1 MHGNEKKNL
10 DMRLEGFIWGLGRV
24 NPAMKSGIQD
34 ISEQL
39 LFSEGSEIVK
49 LKGMTTKVVV
59 PFSNMPV
66 IS

>member
-1 MHGNEKKNL
+1 
-10 DMRLEGFIWGLGRV
+10 
-24 NPAMKSGIQD
+24 MKSGIQD